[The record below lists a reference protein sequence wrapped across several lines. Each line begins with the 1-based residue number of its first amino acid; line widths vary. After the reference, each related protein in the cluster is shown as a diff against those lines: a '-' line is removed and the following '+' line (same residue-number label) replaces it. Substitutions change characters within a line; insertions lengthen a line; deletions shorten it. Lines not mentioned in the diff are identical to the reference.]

1 MNAAIKPEK
10 SNYYE
15 STWPQSVLQCNIEK
29 KMQFIELLSIINR
42 KDTRQLHLNNYVE
55 SIKFIMLFFFVR
67 FFF

>member
-29 KMQFIELLSIINR
+29 KNAVYWIIINY
-42 KDTRQLHLNNYVE
+42 KSKGHETA
-55 SIKFIMLFFFVR
+55 SFK
-67 FFF
+67 

>member
-1 MNAAIKPEK
+1 MLQLSQKNRIITSLLDRKASYNATSK
-10 SNYYE
+10 
-15 STWPQSVLQCNIEK
+15 K